1 MTRRLALTLRPDGT
15 LVELGADG
23 DAASV
28 ARDVATDVEGCPGG
42 LLAEAR
48 TCSRR
53 RESSRLPWSCRAA
66 RDVAAE
72 VIGEPE
78 LRLPARTRRM
88 LHRHVAG
95 TPYLEDREVF
105 RIDLVGVPDP
115 GEPAKPVLKG
125 HRAVW
130 DIQFIPV
137 WQPVEESTLGSFREA
152 AAAEDGPLALPFASL
167 KARDWW
173 AGATAGSGWPPSERA
188 SALERIAEALPGG
201 IAGGAVV
208 RGVQGGASV
217 GCGARGVV
225 LSCLDPRRRLG
236 VVPSD
241 VVRSRGGWLFA
252 EGVVW
257 SCVVVAF
264 EVGG

>member
-28 ARDVATDVEGCPGG
+28 ARDVATDAEGCPGG

-66 RDVAAE
+66 RDVAVE
-72 VIGEPE
+72 VIGEPQ

-88 LHRHVAG
+88 LHHHVAG
-95 TPYLEDREVF
+95 TPYLKDREVF
-105 RIDLVGVPDP
+105 RVELVGVPDP
-115 GEPAKPVLKG
+115 GEPARPVLKG

-137 WQPVEESTLGSFREA
+137 WQTVEEGTLGSFREA
-152 AAAEDGPLALPFASL
+152 AAARRRAA
-167 KARDWW
+167 
-173 AGATAGSGWPPSERA
+173 RA
-188 SALERIAEALPGG
+188 SVRLPE
-201 IAGGAVV
+201 
-208 RGVQGGASV
+208 
-217 GCGARGVV
+217 GAR
-225 LSCLDPRRRLG
+225 L
-236 VVPSD
+236 
-241 VVRSRGGWLFA
+241 
-252 EGVVW
+252 
-257 SCVVVAF
+257 
-264 EVGG
+264 VG